1 MDYLGGKYMSEN
13 KEQTARGVE
22 NILLITV
29 DSLRYDLTLTSNPQL
44 SAIEELSEDGVVF
57 EHAYSTGPGTTPSFP
72 AMLTGTLPLSY
83 GGLGPL
89 SDERPR
95 VASNLRDAGL
105 ITGGFQSNPFLS
117 RHFNYDVGFDTFEDY
132 QNPLMGI
139 ATRIFPR
146 GIELSNPRLRKLDE
160 AFHLTDAIKKTYE
173 LVKGKPRPYV
183 NAETITT
190 DAINWLNDVDDPFFG
205 WVHYMDVHHPCYPPE
220 QYRAQFGVAKISQTE
235 VSEWYSQLLTQPNTL
250 SEDEIDSLRRLY
262 DAAVLYTDD
271 QINRLLKKLHKM
283 DRYEDT
289 LIVYTSDH
297 GELFGE
303 YDGYGKPERMHDE
316 LLHIPL
322 HIVNGPES
330 ISKSSDEL
338 VSLLDIP
345 PLIHNAIGQ
354 TPPNRYEGEELNDD
368 SEREYIIAEHEVN
381 GEVIVGARSKD
392 WLFEV
397 DEIRDENRLFDLGN
411 GDFREVDLKSHPAS
425 KDIRQ
430 AVLNRLSNLD
440 VNTHQL
446 EGKVEGDV
454 QDRLEDLGYL

>member
-1 MDYLGGKYMSEN
+1 MSEN
-13 KEQTARGVE
+13 KEQTARGIE

-29 DSLRYDLTLTSNPQL
+29 DSLRYDLTLTSDPQL

-57 EHAYSTGPGTTPSFP
+57 EHAYATGPGTTPSFP

-105 ITGGFQSNPFLS
+105 TTGGFQSNPFLS

-139 ATRIFPR
+139 ATKIFPR

-190 DAINWLNDVDDPFFG
+190 DAINWLDDVDDPFFG

-220 QYRAQFGVAKISQTE
+220 QYRAQFGVADISQTE

-271 QINRLLKKLHKM
+271 QVSRLLKRLRELNK
-283 DRYEDT
+283 YEDT
-289 LIVYTSDH
+289 LIVFTSDH

-303 YDGYGKPERMHDE
+303 HGEYGKPERMYDE
-316 LLHIPL
+316 LLNIPL
-322 HIVNGPES
+322 IIVNGPNS
-330 ISKSSDEL
+330 ISEASNGI
-338 VSLLDIP
+338 VSLLDLP
-345 PLIHNAIGQ
+345 PLFHDVLSLAI
-354 TPPNRYEGEELNDD
+354 PESYEGRLIGSD
-368 SEREYIIAEHEVN
+368 SPRDYVLAEHEGRN
-381 GEVIVGARSKD
+381 NEGEGKSIIGARSLNWLYEAD
-392 WLFEV
+392 ELHREHRLFEV
-397 DEIRDENRLFDLGN
+397 SEKLNRVESPPSSKAKLLQNKVTNRLNELD
-411 GDFREVDLKSHPAS
+411 VKSH
-425 KDIRQ
+425 
-430 AVLNRLSNLD
+430 
-440 VNTHQL
+440 HL
-446 EGKVEGDV
+446 ENEAEGDI
-454 QDRLEDLGYL
+454 QERLEDLGYL

>member
-1 MDYLGGKYMSEN
+1 MSEN
-13 KEQTARGVE
+13 KEQTGGGVE

-29 DSLRYDLTLTSNPQL
+29 DSLRYDLTLTSDPQL

-57 EHAYSTGPGTTPSFP
+57 EYAYATGPGTTPSFP

-95 VASNLRDAGL
+95 VASDLRDAGL
-105 ITGGFQSNPFLS
+105 TTGGFQSNPFLS

-139 ATRIFPR
+139 ATKIFPR

-160 AFHLTDAIKKTYE
+160 AFHLTDAIKKAYE

-190 DAINWLNDVDDPFFG
+190 DAISWLDDVEDPFFG

-220 QYRAQFGVAKISQTE
+220 QYRAQFGVADISQTE
-235 VSEWYSQLLTQPNTL
+235 VSEWYSQLLTQPDAL
-250 SEDEIDSLRRLY
+250 SEDKIGSLRRLY

-271 QINRLLKKLHKM
+271 QVDRLLRKLREM

-289 LIVYTSDH
+289 LILFTSDH

-303 YDGYGKPERMHDE
+303 YDGYGKPERMYDE
-316 LLHIPL
+316 LLRIPL
-322 HIVNGPES
+322 IIKNGPRS
-330 ISKSSDEL
+330 ISEYSNEL

-345 PLIHNAIGQ
+345 PLFHNAIGH
-354 TPPNRYEGEELNDD
+354 TPPNTYEGEELKDN
-368 SEREYIIAEHEVN
+368 SAREYIIAEHEVN

-397 DEIRDENRLFDLGN
+397 DKIRDENHLFDLHN
-411 GDFREVDLKSHPAS
+411 VDFRKVDPKNQPESNDL
-425 KDIRQ
+425 Q
-430 AVLNRLSNLD
+430 QVVLNRLSNLD
-440 VNTHQL
+440 VDTRRLGN
-446 EGKVEGDV
+446 EVEGDV